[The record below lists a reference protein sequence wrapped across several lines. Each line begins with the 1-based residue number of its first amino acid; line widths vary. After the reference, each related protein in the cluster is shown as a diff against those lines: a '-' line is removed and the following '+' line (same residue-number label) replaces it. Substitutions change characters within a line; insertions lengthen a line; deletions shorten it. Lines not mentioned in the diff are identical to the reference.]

1 MTQREGSHGGKNIVR
16 TEVAQRGDMPEPAL
30 RAKVFLIS
38 PATAH
43 GPRALALRR
52 ADARSLLARRLREEG
67 APLGEV
73 FSFLSGLYFRGKLEY
88 ARAFARAPRVD
99 GGAVHVITMTD
110 GLVSPDVPISSA
122 DLERYASCIDGTAA
136 AVKRLEET
144 ATAVAQ
150 AVGEEGEV
158 ILLGSVNTGKYTDL
172 LAPIF
177 GGRLLFPRDVLHI
190 GQLARG
196 ALFLRHA
203 RQRLEL
209 DYVPVADIQRRG
221 GRTSITSGQA
231 RTRRASS
238 ETPLS
243 GAPPSTADA
252 RGESPR

>member
-1 MTQREGSHGGKNIVR
+1 MTQRGVSHGRNSIVR
-16 TEVAQRGDMPEPAL
+16 TEVAQGGDMPESAF

-43 GPRALALRR
+43 GPRALSLRR
-52 ADARSLLARRLREEG
+52 ADARSLLARRLRDEG

-88 ARAFARAPRVD
+88 ARAFAHAPRVE

-122 DLERYASCIDGTAA
+122 DLERYARCIDGTAA

-144 ATAVAQ
+144 AAAVAR
-150 AVGEEGEV
+150 ALGEEGDV

-203 RQRLEL
+203 RERLEL
-209 DYVPVADIQRRG
+209 DYVPVADIERRRG
-221 GRTSITSGQA
+221 RASITSGQEPPA
-231 RTRRASS
+231 RASS
-238 ETPLS
+238 GTPLPD
-243 GAPPSTADA
+243 APPSTADA
-252 RGESPR
+252 TGELPQ

>member
-1 MTQREGSHGGKNIVR
+1 MRP
-16 TEVAQRGDMPEPAL
+16 EVAQGGDMPESAF

-43 GPRALALRR
+43 GPRALSLRR
-52 ADARSLLARRLREEG
+52 ADARSLLARRLREGG

-88 ARAFARAPRVD
+88 ARAFAHAPQVE

-110 GLVSPDVPISSA
+110 GLVSPDVSISSS

-136 AVKRLEET
+136 AVTRLEET
-144 ATAVAQ
+144 AAAVAR
-150 AVGEEGEV
+150 AVGEEGDV

-172 LAPIF
+172 LTPIF

-203 RQRLEL
+203 RERLEL

-221 GRTSITSGQA
+221 GRASITSGGEPP
-231 RTRRASS
+231 RRVSS
-238 ETPLS
+238 GTPLPD
-243 GAPPSTADA
+243 APPSTAGA
-252 RGESPR
+252 RGEFPR